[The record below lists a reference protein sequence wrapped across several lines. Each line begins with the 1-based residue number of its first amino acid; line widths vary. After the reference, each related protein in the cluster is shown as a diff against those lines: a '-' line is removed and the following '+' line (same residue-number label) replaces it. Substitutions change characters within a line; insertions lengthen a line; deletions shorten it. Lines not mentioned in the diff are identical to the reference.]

1 MMSSGKKSLNIEVW
15 RIAKINGNRLAIVGV
30 YVTLLANNS
39 NRSNPFLAL
48 TFLFATLWY
57 LVILLLLHLNI
68 FNICIYFCFRK
79 HLQQDL
85 CTFFI
90 WSLMIASCLRLCSST
105 LPAHL
110 PAHFTLPFALF
121 FFLYFTLS
129 SLESPYS
136 PSSILIFWP
145 LWAFQ
150 TRHTY
155 LKNQSKHPHMRRKHV
170 FVDLGYLV
178 HNGCVQLR
186 AITWEIYLFIFLNIW
201 IILHC
206 VNILHF
212 HYPFVSWWKSRLFQF
227 PGYYE

>member
-1 MMSSGKKSLNIEVW
+1 MYLFHMVFNDSFLSPSLLLYSSSPPPSPF
-15 RIAKINGNRLAIVGV
+15 
-30 YVTLLANNS
+30 YPSFCTLL
-39 NRSNPFLAL
+39 
-48 TFLFATLWY
+48 
-57 LVILLLLHLNI
+57 
-68 FNICIYFCFRK
+68 
-79 HLQQDL
+79 
-85 CTFFI
+85 
-90 WSLMIASCLRLCSST
+90 
-105 LPAHL
+105 
-110 PAHFTLPFALF
+110 
-121 FFLYFTLS
+121 FLYFTVFSLS

-150 TRHTY
+150 TKHTY
-155 LKNQSKHPHMRRKHV
+155 LKNQSKHPHMRGKHV

-212 HYPFVSWWKSRLFQF
+212 HYPFISWWKSRLFQF